1 MSQGQSGNFPLDNLS
16 YNLVTIL
23 YEKSKGL
30 EAYDKYIQDAG
41 SDQDLAQFFRNAKQ
55 QDEERAREALRLLD
69 RYIQH

>member
-1 MSQGQSGNFPLDNLS
+1 MTEESRTGISNEVYDLAS
-16 YNLVTIL
+16 IL
-23 YEKSKGL
+23 YHALQG
-30 EAYDKYIQDAG
+30 AQTYDKYIQDAG